1 MGISY
6 FFSCGRGNTSEMS
19 ANACFSM
26 RNKIKP
32 KKKKRKRNEAT
43 VTEKREEKKKNRNN
57 ISLSPSLPFFFKII
71 IAAFDEKRL
80 GSIVATR
87 AQLQNGAKNFVR
99 IFPTLVCK
107 FSLLLTGF
115 CLCSL
120 TLALFVV

>member
-1 MGISY
+1 MKRQS
-6 FFSCGRGNTSEMS
+6 RKKE
-19 ANACFSM
+19 
-26 RNKIKP
+26 
-32 KKKKRKRNEAT
+32 KKKKEQEQHFSVA
-43 VTEKREEKKKNRNN
+43 
-57 ISLSPSLPFFFKII
+57 LSPSFLKII

-99 IFPTLVCK
+99 IFTTLVCK

-115 CLCSL
+115 CLCSW

>member
-1 MGISY
+1 MKRQS
-6 FFSCGRGNTSEMS
+6 RKKE
-19 ANACFSM
+19 
-26 RNKIKP
+26 
-32 KKKKRKRNEAT
+32 KKKKEQEQHFSVA
-43 VTEKREEKKKNRNN
+43 
-57 ISLSPSLPFFFKII
+57 LSPSFLNIIIAI

-99 IFPTLVCK
+99 IFTTLVCK

-115 CLCSL
+115 CLCSW

>member
-1 MGISY
+1 
-6 FFSCGRGNTSEMS
+6 
-19 ANACFSM
+19 M

-32 KKKKRKRNEAT
+32 KKKNEKEMKRQSRK
-43 VTEKREEKKKNRNN
+43 KEKKKKEQEQHF
-57 ISLSPSLPFFFKII
+57 SVALSPSFLNII

-99 IFPTLVCK
+99 IFTTLVCK

-115 CLCSL
+115 CLCSW